1 MTLKVHGSVSIL
13 VVDDSP
19 ETRSEL
25 QSILEGAGYQQILLA
40 ESAQEAFQRLS
51 LGNASAPAEAVELV
65 LMDIMMRDT
74 DGVEACRRIKADK
87 RYQDLPILMVTAIK
101 AGAFL
106 ETAFAAGAVDYVTKP
121 INRLELLTRLSSAL
135 KLTREMDR
143 RKAREKEL
151 EQALQE
157 IKVLR
162 GILPICSRCKK
173 IRDEHGQWHSV
184 ESYIKGHP
192 EADFSPLICPECLDK
207 HFPR

>member
-1 MTLKVHGSVSIL
+1 MKVHGSVSIL

-19 ETRSEL
+19 ETRGEL
-25 QSILEGAGYQQILLA
+25 QSILVDAGYQQVLLA
-40 ESAQEAFQRLS
+40 ESAHEAFQRLS
-51 LGNASAPAEAVELV
+51 LANASAPAEDIELV

-74 DGVEACRRIKADK
+74 DGVEACRRIKADR
-87 RYQDLPILMVTAIK
+87 RYRDLPILMVTAIR

-121 INRLELLTRLSSAL
+121 INRLELLTRLNSAL
-135 KLTREMDR
+135 KLKREMDR
-143 RKAREKEL
+143 RKAREEEL

-173 IRDEHGQWHSV
+173 IRDEDGQWHSV
-184 ESYIKGHP
+184 ESYIKGHS
-192 EADFSPLICPECLDK
+192 EADFSHLICPECLDK
-207 HFPR
+207 CFPR

>member
-1 MTLKVHGSVSIL
+1 MSIL

-19 ETRSEL
+19 ETRSAL
-25 QSILEGAGYQQILLA
+25 QLILEGAGYRQVQLA

-51 LGNASAPAEAVELV
+51 LTHASAPANDIEVI
-65 LMDIMMRDT
+65 LMDIMMPDM
-74 DGVEACRRIKADK
+74 DGVEACRRIKGDR
-87 RYQDLPILMVTAIK
+87 RYRDLPILMVTAMK

-121 INRLELLTRLSSAL
+121 INRLELLTRIGSAL
-135 KLTREMDR
+135 KLKREMDQ
-143 RKAREKEL
+143 RKAREEML

-162 GILPICSRCKK
+162 GILPICARCKK
-173 IRDEHGQWHSV
+173 IRDEQGQWHSV
-184 ESYIKGHP
+184 ESYIKDHT
-192 EADFSPLICPECLDK
+192 EADFSHLICPECLDK

>member
-1 MTLKVHGSVSIL
+1 MSIL
-13 VVDDSP
+13 VVDDSLA
-19 ETRSEL
+19 TRSVL
-25 QSILEGAGYQQILLA
+25 QMILEDAGYQKILLL
-40 ESAQEAFQRLS
+40 ESAHEAFQC
-51 LGNASAPAEAVELV
+51 LGLAHSIAPAGDIGDIEVV
-65 LMDIMMRDT
+65 LMDIKMPDM

-87 RYQDLPILMVTAIK
+87 RYRDLPILMVTAIK

-106 ETAFAAGAVDYVTKP
+106 ETAFAAGAADYVTKP
-121 INRLELLTRLSSAL
+121 INRLELLTRMSSAL
-135 KLTREMDR
+135 KLKREMDR
-143 RKAREKEL
+143 RKAREEEL

-184 ESYIKGHP
+184 ESYIKGHS
-192 EADFSPLICPECLDK
+192 EADFSHLICPECLDK

>member
-1 MTLKVHGSVSIL
+1 LKVHGSVSIL

-19 ETRSEL
+19 ETRGEL
-25 QSILEGAGYQQILLA
+25 QSILVDAGYQQILLA
-40 ESAQEAFQRLS
+40 ESAHEAFQRLS
-51 LGNASAPAEAVELV
+51 LANASAPAEDIELV

-74 DGVEACRRIKADK
+74 DGVEACRRIKADR
-87 RYQDLPILMVTAIK
+87 RYRDLPILMVTAIR

-121 INRLELLTRLSSAL
+121 INRLELLTRLNSAL
-135 KLTREMDR
+135 KLKREMDR
-143 RKAREKEL
+143 RKAREEEL

-173 IRDEHGQWHSV
+173 IRDEDGQWHSV
-184 ESYIKGHP
+184 ESYIKGHS
-192 EADFSPLICPECLDK
+192 EADFSHLICPECLDK
-207 HFPR
+207 CFPR

>member
-1 MTLKVHGSVSIL
+1 MTLKVDGSVSML

-25 QSILEGAGYQQILLA
+25 QSILAVAGYQQIVLA
-40 ESAQEAFQRLS
+40 ESAHEAFQRLS
-51 LGNASAPAEAVELV
+51 LANASAPAEDIELV

-87 RYQDLPILMVTAIK
+87 RYRDLPILMVTAIK

-106 ETAFAAGAVDYVTKP
+106 ETAFAAGAADYVTKP
-121 INRLELLTRLSSAL
+121 INRLELLTRMSSAL
-135 KLTREMDR
+135 KLKREMDR
-143 RKAREKEL
+143 RKAREEEL

-184 ESYIKGHP
+184 ESYIKGHS
-192 EADFSPLICPECLDK
+192 EADFSHLICPECLDK
-207 HFPR
+207 CFPR

>member
-1 MTLKVHGSVSIL
+1 MHGSVSIL

-19 ETRSEL
+19 ETRGEL
-25 QSILEGAGYQQILLA
+25 QSILVDAGYQQIVLA
-40 ESAQEAFQRLS
+40 ESAHEAFQRLS
-51 LGNASAPAEAVELV
+51 LANASAPAEDIELV

-74 DGVEACRRIKADK
+74 DGVEACRRIKADR
-87 RYQDLPILMVTAIK
+87 RYRDLPILMVTAIR

-184 ESYIKGHP
+184 ESYIKGHS
-192 EADFSPLICPECLDK
+192 EADFSHLICPECLDK

>member
-101 AGAFL
+101 AGGFL
-106 ETAFAAGAVDYVTKP
+106 ETAFAARAVGYVTKP
-121 INRLELLTRLSSAL
+121 IHRLELLARLSSAL

-143 RKAREKEL
+143 RKARGKEL
-151 EQALQE
+151 EQALQG

-162 GILPICSRCKK
+162 GVMPLCLRCEK
-173 IRDEHGQWHSV
+173 ISGED
-184 ESYIKGHP
+184 
-192 EADFSPLICPECLDK
+192 
-207 HFPR
+207 

>member
-106 ETAFAAGAVDYVTKP
+106 EQAFGAGAVDYVTKP
-121 INRLELLTRLSSAL
+121 INRFELLTQLRPAV
-135 KLTREMDR
+135 KLTRAIDR
-143 RKAREKEL
+143 RNDREKEF
-151 EQALQE
+151 EPALPQ
-157 IKVLR
+157 IKDLR
-162 GILPICSRCKK
+162 G
-173 IRDEHGQWHSV
+173 
-184 ESYIKGHP
+184 
-192 EADFSPLICPECLDK
+192 
-207 HFPR
+207 

>member
-87 RYQDLPILMVTAIK
+87 RYRDLPILMVTAIK

-135 KLTREMDR
+135 KLKREMDR
-143 RKAREKEL
+143 RQAREEAL
-151 EQALQE
+151 EQALQ
-157 IKVLR
+157 KFNTLR
-162 GILPICSRCKK
+162 GIYPIRLHSKK
-173 IRDEHGQWHSV
+173 IQDGHG
-184 ESYIKGHP
+184 K
-192 EADFSPLICPECLDK
+192 
-207 HFPR
+207 

>member
-87 RYQDLPILMVTAIK
+87 RYQDLPI
-101 AGAFL
+101 
-106 ETAFAAGAVDYVTKP
+106 
-121 INRLELLTRLSSAL
+121 R
-135 KLTREMDR
+135 
-143 RKAREKEL
+143 
-151 EQALQE
+151 
-157 IKVLR
+157 
-162 GILPICSRCKK
+162 SRCKK

-184 ESYIKGHP
+184 ESYIKGHS
-192 EADFSPLICPECLDK
+192 EADFSHLICPECLDK

>member
-1 MTLKVHGSVSIL
+1 MHGSVSIL

-19 ETRSEL
+19 ETRGEL
-25 QSILEGAGYQQILLA
+25 QSILVDAGYQQIVLA
-40 ESAQEAFQRLS
+40 ESAHEAFQRLS
-51 LGNASAPAEAVELV
+51 LANANAPAEAVEVV

-74 DGVEACRRIKADK
+74 DGVEACRRIKADR
-87 RYQDLPILMVTAIK
+87 RYRDLPILMVTAIR

-121 INRLELLTRLSSAL
+121 INRLELLTRLNSAL
-135 KLTREMDR
+135 KLKREMDR
-143 RKAREKEL
+143 RKAREEEL

-173 IRDEHGQWHSV
+173 IRDEDGQWHSV
-184 ESYIKGHP
+184 ESYIKGHS
-192 EADFSPLICPECLDK
+192 EADFSHLICPECLDK
-207 HFPR
+207 CFPR

>member
-1 MTLKVHGSVSIL
+1 VHGSVRIL

-25 QSILEGAGYQQILLA
+25 QSILVDAGYQQILLA
-40 ESAQEAFQRLS
+40 ESAHEAFQRLS
-51 LGNASAPAEAVELV
+51 LANASAPAEDVEV
-65 LMDIMMRDT
+65 ILMDIMMRDT

-87 RYQDLPILMVTAIK
+87 RYRDLPILMVTAIK

-106 ETAFAAGAVDYVTKP
+106 ETAFAAGAADYVTKP
-121 INRLELLTRLSSAL
+121 INRLELLTRMSSAL
-135 KLTREMDR
+135 KLKREMDR
-143 RKAREKEL
+143 RKAREEEL

-173 IRDEHGQWHSV
+173 IRDEEGQWHSV
-184 ESYIKGHP
+184 ESYIKGHS
-192 EADFSPLICPECLDK
+192 EADFSHLICPECLDK

>member
-1 MTLKVHGSVSIL
+1 MTLKVDGSVSIL

-25 QSILEGAGYQQILLA
+25 QSILAVAGYQQIVLA
-40 ESAQEAFQRLS
+40 ESAHEAFQRLS
-51 LGNASAPAEAVELV
+51 LANASAPAEDIELV

-87 RYQDLPILMVTAIK
+87 RYRDLPILMVTAIK

-106 ETAFAAGAVDYVTKP
+106 ETAFAAGAADYVTKP
-121 INRLELLTRLSSAL
+121 INRLELLTRMSSAL
-135 KLTREMDR
+135 KLKREMDR
-143 RKAREKEL
+143 RKAREEEL

-184 ESYIKGHP
+184 ESYIKGHS
-192 EADFSPLICPECLDK
+192 EADFSHLICPECLDK

>member
-1 MTLKVHGSVSIL
+1 MKVHGSVSIL

-19 ETRSEL
+19 ETRGEL
-25 QSILEGAGYQQILLA
+25 QSILVDAGYQQVLLA
-40 ESAQEAFQRLS
+40 ESAHEAFQRLS
-51 LGNASAPAEAVELV
+51 LANASAPAEDIELV

-74 DGVEACRRIKADK
+74 DGVEACRRIKADR
-87 RYQDLPILMVTAIK
+87 RYRDLPILMVTAIR

-121 INRLELLTRLSSAL
+121 INRLELLTRLNSAL
-135 KLTREMDR
+135 KLKREMDR
-143 RKAREKEL
+143 RKAREEEL

-173 IRDEHGQWHSV
+173 IRDEDGQWHSV
-184 ESYIKGHP
+184 ESYIKGHS
-192 EADFSPLICPECLDK
+192 EADFSHLICPECLDK

>member
-1 MTLKVHGSVSIL
+1 MHGSVSIL

-19 ETRSEL
+19 ETRGEL
-25 QSILEGAGYQQILLA
+25 QSILVDAGYQQIVLA
-40 ESAQEAFQRLS
+40 ESAHEAFQRLS
-51 LGNASAPAEAVELV
+51 LANASAPAEDIELV

-184 ESYIKGHP
+184 ESYIKGHS
-192 EADFSPLICPECLDK
+192 EADFSHLICPECLDK

>member
-65 LMDIMMRDT
+65 FMDIMMRDT

-101 AGAFL
+101 AGAFP
-106 ETAFAAGAVDYVTKP
+106 ETAFAPGAGALVTKP
-121 INRLELLTRLSSAL
+121 INRFELLTPVTSSL

-143 RKAREKEL
+143 RKAPEK
-151 EQALQE
+151 
-157 IKVLR
+157 
-162 GILPICSRCKK
+162 
-173 IRDEHGQWHSV
+173 
-184 ESYIKGHP
+184 
-192 EADFSPLICPECLDK
+192 
-207 HFPR
+207 

>member
-1 MTLKVHGSVSIL
+1 MHGSVSIL

-19 ETRSEL
+19 ETRGEL
-25 QSILEGAGYQQILLA
+25 QSILVDAGYQQVLLA
-40 ESAQEAFQRLS
+40 ESAHEAFQRLS
-51 LGNASAPAEAVELV
+51 LANASAPAEDIELV

-74 DGVEACRRIKADK
+74 DGVEACRRIKADR
-87 RYQDLPILMVTAIK
+87 RYRDLPILMVTAIR

-121 INRLELLTRLSSAL
+121 INRLELLTRLNSAL
-135 KLTREMDR
+135 KLKREMDR
-143 RKAREKEL
+143 RKAREEEL

-173 IRDEHGQWHSV
+173 IRDEDGQWHSV
-184 ESYIKGHP
+184 ESYIKGHS
-192 EADFSPLICPECLDK
+192 EADFSHLICPECLDK
-207 HFPR
+207 CFPR

>member
-1 MTLKVHGSVSIL
+1 MHGSVSIL

-19 ETRSEL
+19 ETRGEL
-25 QSILEGAGYQQILLA
+25 QSILVDAGYQQIVLA
-40 ESAQEAFQRLS
+40 ESAHEAFQRLS
-51 LGNASAPAEAVELV
+51 LANASAPAEDIELV

-74 DGVEACRRIKADK
+74 DGVEACRRIKADR
-87 RYQDLPILMVTAIK
+87 RYRDLPILMVTAIR

-121 INRLELLTRLSSAL
+121 INRLELLTRLNSAL
-135 KLTREMDR
+135 KLKREMDR
-143 RKAREKEL
+143 RKAREEEL

-173 IRDEHGQWHSV
+173 IRDEDGQWHSV
-184 ESYIKGHP
+184 ESYIKGHS
-192 EADFSPLICPECLDK
+192 EADFSHRICPECLDK
-207 HFPR
+207 QFPV